1 MSVAELGYKI
11 DSSGAV
17 VAAANLDDM
26 TAAAVRAEAGAAKV
40 ATQSVKTG
48 VAMKSSGAHVANL
61 GAQFNDIG
69 VMLAAGQS
77 PLQLAVQQG
86 TQINQVL
93 AQMGGGK
100 AALRGL
106 AAGFMSMVNPM
117 SLATIGIIAGGA
129 ALVQWAV
136 AASGGADSAE
146 EFKKA
151 IEDANS
157 AMEEYVSLAKEIDR
171 NNGESFEAAADNVR
185 MVSDAYR
192 DLIAIAKIEA
202 LNSINAATVELAES
216 VTNYSYTLGAIGDA
230 GDLLDVETQLQ
241 GNITVWKENREEVG
255 LFVDALNEMK
265 NAADLSDR
273 YEAAVRV
280 RDIFKSTV
288 DVSGEMND
296 RQLEFWKN
304 LSNSVY
310 QMELL
315 GAAVKSADGDMDGLV
330 AKARQQEYL
339 LESANMFL
347 DAQQRIR
354 NENGTRMREQIKL
367 EQKLVE
373 EIGKAEIAI
382 LKLAGVDLK
391 NIDDAAIRAASLAAS
406 MGIAYNEAYALA
418 NVDFAPLGGGLTPGM
433 DNLLPTNEELTGRK
447 PGRGGGAKVD
457 QYAADLEALKT
468 SLMTEREVLEQWKLE
483 QDTLLADQRAIEL
496 LGIEEHNQ
504 AKLRLEEE
512 YNQRRVEIAAKGE
525 ETKLSLT
532 LGGAADVLGVIGQF
546 NDKAFKLAKVAAA
559 AQALIS
565 TLQGSAEAL
574 KLPYPYNLIAA
585 AQVAAKGFGLVAAIK
600 GVSSSGGSASI
611 SAGGTSSAAGVT
623 ATSSAAEVAP
633 QTQTVIQLEGAMAEV
648 VGPMLDAII
657 KGIQSESE
665 DGVIITG
672 IQTA

>member
-26 TAAAVRAEAGAAKV
+26 TAAAVRAEAGADRMAVGQRKLGAATARSGVNMRMLAPQLSQIGQMYTATGQLGQAV
-40 ATQSVKTG
+40 AVQAADIGLAFG
-48 VAMKSSGAHVANL
+48 VAGTIIGTVAGIALPALLSSMTGASN
-61 GAQFNDIG
+61 
-69 VMLAAGQS
+69 
-77 PLQLAVQQG
+77 
-86 TQINQVL
+86 
-93 AQMGGGK
+93 
-100 AALRGL
+100 
-106 AAGFMSMVNPM
+106 
-117 SLATIGIIAGGA
+117 AT
-129 ALVQWAV
+129 
-136 AASGGADSAE
+136 D

-216 VTNYSYTLGAIGDA
+216 VTNYSYSLGAIGDA
-230 GDLLDVETQLQ
+230 GDLLDVETQLR
-241 GNITVWKENREEVG
+241 GNITVWKANREEVG

-265 NAADLSDR
+265 DAADLSDR

-296 RQLEFWKN
+296 RQLAFWKN

-354 NENGTRMREQIKL
+354 NENGARMREQLQL
-367 EQKLVE
+367 EEKITE
-373 EIGKAEIAI
+373 EIGAAGVAA
-382 LKLAGVDLK
+382 LKLAGVDINSGISEAAK
-391 NIDDAAIRAASLAAS
+391 SAAILAGNLGISLNAALSLQNLQGSLEYSGRGEDPRDFGSGYVPPVLPDS
-406 MGIAYNEAYALA
+406 M
-418 NVDFAPLGGGLTPGM
+418 T
-433 DNLLPTNEELTGRK
+433 
-447 PGRGGGAKVD
+447 GRGGGGDKVD

-483 QDTLLADQRAIEL
+483 QDTLLADQRALEL

-504 AKLRLEEE
+504 AKLRLEQE
-512 YNQRRVEIAAKGE
+512 YNERLAEVIAMGE

-532 LGGAADVLGVIGQF
+532 LGGASDVLSAIGQF
-546 NDKAFKLAKVAAA
+546 NEKAFKLAKVAAA
-559 AQALIS
+559 AQALVS

-574 KLPYPYNLIAA
+574 KLPYPFNLIAA
-585 AQVAAKGFGLVAAIK
+585 AQVAAKGFSLVAAIK
-600 GVSSSGGSASI
+600 GVSSGGGSSSV
-611 SAGGTSSAAGVT
+611 SAGGTSSSAGVT
-623 ATSSAAEVAP
+623 ATSSAASVSP
-633 QTQTVIQLEGAMAEV
+633 QTR
-648 VGPMLDAII
+648 AII
-657 KGIQSESE
+657 QVEGGRTRFTVDELNDIVSGVQGLSE

-672 IQTA
+672 FQTA